1 MQTCSGIVKYSN
13 IAGWFQRRKLY
24 TLHCLV
30 FFWSQEPSCIHS
42 VGDAEMF
49 FSDLYQ
55 DILMIILITLTYWL
69 QVWHSICTKMMI
81 KIQQLGTTLDYIFML
96 SPDLLLCLLYTADTI
111 AVKLS
116 NFGGH
121 CGSIFALHH
130 APLCTGF
137 KRVKYSIKYI
147 RFCVFYHCVNN
158 LKSMDVLT
166 CPSHMTN

>member
-1 MQTCSGIVKYSN
+1 
-13 IAGWFQRRKLY
+13 
-24 TLHCLV
+24 
-30 FFWSQEPSCIHS
+30 
-42 VGDAEMF
+42 
-49 FSDLYQ
+49 
-55 DILMIILITLTYWL
+55 
-69 QVWHSICTKMMI
+69 MMI

-166 CPSHMTN
+166 CPNHMTN